1 MKIYRAHELS
11 IEPVIML
18 AENETEAIAKF
29 HWAIL
34 KGFGFW
40 PNLSFAIDI
49 PNPSDLPLGDELLN
63 LRDEDL
69 PGFAAMTTDGWEYV
83 PFT

>member
-1 MKIYRAHELS
+1 MKLYRAHRLS
-11 IEPVIML
+11 LEPIIMM
-18 AENETEAIAKF
+18 AENETQAIAKF

-34 KGFGFW
+34 KGFGYW
-40 PNLSFAIDI
+40 PNVSFVLDI
-49 PNPSDLPLGDELLN
+49 PDPRELPLGDELVSLKQ
-63 LRDEDL
+63 EDM